1 MKKQDVKDVLNEV
14 KNAND
19 YADIIDIAIEALM
32 LNPVAIKNLVEK
44 VSSLPIFIKEAVYWS
59 KFNRFV
65 KEVRQA
71 EKDFGQSISLSDKLF
86 SDSKKKRE
94 NGIRLLGYIDKADSE
109 KKIDYYI
116 NATRSLLLTCINS
129 NDYFR
134 IIKAISETLNEDLEY
149 LADIALN
156 SNTIKG
162 NIQILALERSGLV
175 IQAGIDAEENIE
187 SQNYVVSS
195 LGRMV
200 DRYSISFENEEH
212 HRYFEQEIGTYI

>member
-1 MKKQDVKDVLNEV
+1 M
-14 KNAND
+14 
-19 YADIIDIAIEALM
+19 
-32 LNPVAIKNLVEK
+32 
-44 VSSLPIFIKEAVYWS
+44 
-59 KFNRFV
+59 
-65 KEVRQA
+65 
-71 EKDFGQSISLSDKLF
+71 
-86 SDSKKKRE
+86 
-94 NGIRLLGYIDKADSE
+94 LGYIDKADSE